1 MTRFVSS
8 SSFPVLSKIIP
19 ASLIFS
25 PPFFSLSLL
34 LLSFFFFCSWILRFG
49 DEILGKLNW
58 INLFIYYN
66 IKFQIRKD

>member
-34 LLSFFFFCSWILRFG
+34 LLSFFFLFLDIFG
-49 DEILGKLNW
+49 DKILGKLNW
-58 INLFIYYN
+58 INLFIYYD